1 MKRLIIA
8 VAVALAL
15 TTSVRAA
22 NITFYTGVQAYEVC
36 AGVLNDGQP
45 DKVANCTGYVI
56 GVLDA
61 LATVREAEGSAIAER
76 FCVPSKLLSGA
87 VTEVFARYLLAHPEQ
102 RKFTASSLVLMAM
115 IEAFPCK

>member
-1 MKRLIIA
+1 MKRLLIA
-8 VAVALAL
+8 GAVALAQ

-22 NITFYTGVQAYEVC
+22 SVQFYTGLEAYVAC
-36 AGVLNDGQP
+36 AAVLNNGLP
-45 DKVANCTGYVI
+45 EKRANCDGYVI

-87 VTEVFARYLLAHPEQ
+87 VTQVFARYLFEHPDQ
-102 RKFTASSLVLMAM
+102 RKYTASSLVILAM